1 MHKLTVHDSAQKG
14 AMLVDAS
21 IAALL
26 DIPFSVKIPSLG
38 FEVLVPNCLP
48 EEPYIS
54 VAAVRT
60 EEVLTKPNHPTNMY
74 IRGMIQGLS
83 DELTKSCPGQK
94 DSPLDLLVR
103 SYVNGLQTTVYVRG
117 AEKTSFGTPSWIV
130 DLLKSVTVPFN
141 FTGHT
146 LDNLIKDFSMSNV
159 HFSLPDPFAEPD
171 SPKASPRISAL
182 VNVIVGLPKQLNL
195 TVDIPRVRANADVF
209 YEGRKLGVI
218 ELHKW
223 QTANSTR
230 ILQEDGLPAL
240 FVKFNMKDVPLH
252 VTDED
257 VLADI
262 LQSLIFQG
270 KSIQLHIAAA
280 VDTEVA
286 TGLGD
291 ITVRGIPAEGNV
303 NVDCEFPF
311 LASPPNQ
318 WLADLS
324 LALLGSSVDKLNPQ
338 IASLELGPTTD
349 SSALMKT
356 KVNIT
361 NPTKYSA
368 TIPMA
373 DFALLYNTTTVAH
386 IITRNISVVPGVN
399 TDISVDVLWCPLDA
413 DGPEGVDA
421 GREMLSQYVSGK

>member
-1 MHKLTVHDSAQKG
+1 MHKLTVRDSAQKG

-38 FEVLVPNCLP
+38 FKVLVPNCLP

-54 VAAVRT
+54 VADVRT
-60 EEVLTKPNHPTNMY
+60 KEVLTKPNHPTNMY

-130 DLLKSVTVPFN
+130 DLLKSVTVPFH

-338 IASLELGPTTD
+338 IAFLELGPTTE

-361 NPTKYSA
+361 NPTKYAA